1 MGRVPQP
8 NRRRCLPALL
18 VGTAL
23 VAPLT
28 AASAAGGFELP
39 PGQTSNPRP
48 QGPVVPG
55 EPPPRVATPAPTPR
69 PTPKPTPAPAPV
81 TPAPAIAVPTPAP
94 STATPA
100 SAPSGA
106 AQPPARPTAGP
117 TPTASASP
125 GPGVE
130 PTPAPTFNPLAD
142 DRPPLAETSE
152 TTAQPVTSSDDGSVL
167 PAWWPW
173 AAGGAAL
180 LAILGGLAF
189 LLLRWRKERAA
200 EEPAVERPRLT
211 RPVAE
216 QPPAPP
222 LAKAPSPPPSA
233 PTPAPQGE
241 PGTLSIAVEARQMTI
256 SLGAATLAYRITL
269 TNTGPAVLGGVAIAG
284 DMVSAHASLALED
297 QLATTEST
305 LVPQH
310 RIERIR
316 PGESVQV
323 TGELRLPFQA
333 MRTIRRGNVNMLVP
347 LARLRVETAEG
358 GSGALIRTALVGQ
371 RAAEPGGRLQPF
383 RLDLGPRIY
392 REVTQKIF

>member
-1 MGRVPQP
+1 M
-8 NRRRCLPALL
+8 
-18 VGTAL
+18 
-23 VAPLT
+23 
-28 AASAAGGFELP
+28 
-39 PGQTSNPRP
+39 
-48 QGPVVPG
+48 
-55 EPPPRVATPAPTPR
+55 
-69 PTPKPTPAPAPV
+69 
-81 TPAPAIAVPTPAP
+81 
-94 STATPA
+94 
-100 SAPSGA
+100 
-106 AQPPARPTAGP
+106 
-117 TPTASASP
+117 
-125 GPGVE
+125 E
-130 PTPAPTFNPLAD
+130 PTPVPTFNPLAD

-152 TTAQPVTSSDDGSVL
+152 TAAKPVASSGGGSTL

-189 LLLRWRKERAA
+189 LLLRRRKQRPADV
-200 EEPAVERPRLT
+200 PAVERPQLT
-211 RPVAE
+211 RPIAE
-216 QPPAPP
+216 RPPAPP
-222 LAKAPSPPPSA
+222 LAKAPPPPPSA
-233 PTPAPQGE
+233 PAPAPQGE
-241 PGTLSIAVEARQMTI
+241 PGALSIAVEARQMTI

-269 TNTGPAVLGGVAIAG
+269 TNTGPAALGGVAIAG
-284 DMVSAHASLALED
+284 DMVSAHASLALEE
-297 QLATTEST
+297 QLATNESA
-305 LVPQH
+305 LAPQH

-333 MRTIRRGNVNMLVP
+333 MRTIRRGKLNIFVP